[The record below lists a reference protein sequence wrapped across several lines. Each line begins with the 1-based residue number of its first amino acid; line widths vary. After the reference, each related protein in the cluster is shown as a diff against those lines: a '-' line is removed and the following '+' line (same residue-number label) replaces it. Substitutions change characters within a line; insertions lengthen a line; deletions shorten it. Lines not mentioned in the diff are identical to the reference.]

1 MTRNIQRA
9 LFFCVMF
16 RLQHDWNSAIHKAI
30 MPGLA
35 AGLATGLAAGLT
47 TNSVAGLTAV
57 SPGLK
62 KSRMSPCAPGPSFV
76 PKHEVV
82 QASCAVV
89 ASAAAIAA
97 TFSVQGEPAIW
108 VVCVTIGSLSLGGG
122 AGVGSRS
129 CRGCDGIG
137 RSCRGSDGIGSSFC
151 IGCGIGRRTCRAC
164 SDIGVGG
171 GYLVTK
177 TFLVH
182 VPPAPCPPS

>member
-9 LFFCVMF
+9 LFFCVMVS
-16 RLQHDWNSAIHKAI
+16 LQHDLNSSIHKEI

-35 AGLATGLAAGLT
+35 AGLAAGLT
-47 TNSVAGLTAV
+47 TDSIAGLTAV
-57 SPGLK
+57 LATPGLK
-62 KSRMSPCAPGPSFV
+62 KSRMSPSCV

-82 QASCAVV
+82 QASGALV
-89 ASAAAIAA
+89 ASASGIMVTGSA
-97 TFSVQGEPAIW
+97 QGEPTIW
-108 VVCVTIGSLSLGGG
+108 IVCVTIGSLSLGGG

-137 RSCRGSDGIGSSFC
+137 RSCRGSDGIGSSIC
-151 IGCGIGRRTCRAC
+151 IGCGIGSRTCRVC
-164 SDIGVGG
+164 SGIGIGG

-182 VPPAPCPPS
+182 VPPALCPAS